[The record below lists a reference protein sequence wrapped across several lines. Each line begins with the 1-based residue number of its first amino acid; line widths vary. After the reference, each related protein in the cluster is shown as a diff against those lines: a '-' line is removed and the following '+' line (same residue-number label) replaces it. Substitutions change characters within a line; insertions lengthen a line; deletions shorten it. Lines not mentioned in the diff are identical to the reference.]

1 MTLVETV
8 RMLNRPKESALCVEY
23 GNVKSEL
30 SAESLAWIKD
40 KVLEEIYI
48 GVDADED
55 KLAIVL
61 KASHYRPAFLS
72 VSRISRSCCH
82 WLSSSA
88 QNAAMVCLANS
99 FSPSMTRETS
109 SVQPGA
115 SGCISPVPNSS
126 HSREMWNSEQISLMV
141 WEDGL
146 LSPDS
151 SLDIPEEPM
160 PMRFPN
166 SI

>member
-61 KASHYRPAFLS
+61 RLRDAETPVSPFVS
-72 VSRISRSCCH
+72 VS
-82 WLSSSA
+82 
-88 QNAAMVCLANS
+88 
-99 FSPSMTRETS
+99 
-109 SVQPGA
+109 
-115 SGCISPVPNSS
+115 GCKC
-126 HSREMWNSEQISLMV
+126 
-141 WEDGL
+141 
-146 LSPDS
+146 
-151 SLDIPEEPM
+151 
-160 PMRFPN
+160 
-166 SI
+166 